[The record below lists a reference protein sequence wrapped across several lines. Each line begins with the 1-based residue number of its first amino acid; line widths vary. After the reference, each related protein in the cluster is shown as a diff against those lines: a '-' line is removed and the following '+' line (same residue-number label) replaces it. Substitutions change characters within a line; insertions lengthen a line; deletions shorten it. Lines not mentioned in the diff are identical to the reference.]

1 MSLDVLLKCDFSEVD
16 LPSSWIRK
24 AVFCVPWNMRIVT
37 IGLQDKMLIFG
48 GLARNCDNFILLSE
62 LKFQSRIT
70 AINCLQ
76 FPSSKNNNSSE
87 WNVFV
92 VGLENGELI
101 FLDENNKILLCIK
114 VGFDSVK
121 SMQLTSCGENL
132 CVLNKTS
139 IICLDVNDL
148 EGVLLNSRIY
158 LSEHF
163 PEFDENINVEY
174 SKTIRYRN
182 MVVPTDGEKQHFSC
196 LSKPQMG
203 IFDSLV
209 RKFAFGSHLNDGR
222 VCVQSPRQTRWT
234 TTGSNPFISFSFS
247 NENTDPGVSH
257 FASFVYQEAKRA
269 VFGFKKS
276 SSSDPESLVVTWSK
290 QKDDFTTYPVV
301 VCNSLSKTSLTLSH
315 GLADSRRSVLSSSIA
330 ISFDHRWLAVPDNLG
345 RVLLVDAHKERVVR
359 IWKGYRDA
367 EVAFLE
373 VSDLETPSIS
383 YHSQPSN
390 VIRKTLC
397 LLIHV
402 PNLHLLEL
410 WCLLHGPRIVSWD
423 VVEPVRL
430 IQTTCHRYVCTTE
443 SNKLN
448 SKYCQMVLIDA
459 SGRVYSVALNHG
471 LCLSDNNTEA
481 AMDYQEYKVLQRIFE
496 ILEQSDNLKLEEFCH
511 GVTNLLVQ
519 FRTVQWFER
528 ALTHLLSYPSLSP
541 HLILDVIKLCIQL
554 ISKDGDIDKQ
564 VNSMNLK
571 ICTNVKYLVE
581 FYLIF
586 YYLYDHHTETD
597 EKYEFT
603 RESLSTCVEF
613 IADLLSWDS
622 EDAKHCLQ
630 LYTICASVLTTSIN
644 SLKKP
649 ISIQIFVNS
658 FQYTSVSNTEMKYT
672 SSALVEHSKQ
682 FNLPRIRSDST
693 YKTLTKIGSFVF
705 TPYLNGLQTFV
716 SLQIIIESSNLDPKL
731 LLLSFTLFIL
741 NEDNYMNLPILIDR
755 IHRIFC
761 YLIYRILVGLLS
773 SSSSLLSEKVEE
785 QQGVDKNS
793 ENETNIYNFLDIEHN
808 RSSQPHSKFDYI
820 CKQVY
825 MYCLDSFHLTSAYL
839 IALIMRCI
847 LFQVWQ
853 AFESGENILQILF
866 TWIQRPDFMLN
877 NSSVNMTAVDN
888 DFTNQLTEFTK
899 LSSNNDVGLK
909 LSSEFLAY
917 FTSNLQH
924 LVDKWHQTCA
934 QLEDILSVGLILSH
948 SSTIKKESKDFRQ
961 CPFNFNLRCVLANG
975 RSYITGIFASW
986 IVKNN
991 ILPEQVLCFYQEICA
1006 KPLITDD
1013 YNGRDLAVRD
1023 PDHIRQV
1030 IFSLAYKRLPFTL
1043 ELDTVLST
1051 VCWIHFQ
1058 IWRNKPEK
1066 INHLVYCIEF
1076 MKRFTSAGTM
1086 IVQGLGT
1093 MIWHKGLIDWFN
1105 PILAIARGGDKLFD
1119 NNRDCFPN
1127 ILDVSMCLIE
1137 FFKIYSNACQ
1147 RAEVVPI
1154 FSVEAEWSHVDI
1166 FDNKS
1171 LQFSVNNYNDKNSI
1185 DIVADLDAQC
1195 STAEGIMKEIS
1206 PRISYLFD
1214 DKLFGKFSVQDAI
1227 NQPIPKLSSV
1237 NSWEQLV
1244 IVASALIVFGRP
1256 EKPDKL
1262 NQYKSHKIFY
1272 SPSDFFPSQDLY
1284 VILSPDD
1291 PNWTSAAIVGDVDDH
1306 LGIRRRFFLS
1316 WLIERCVAR
1325 LALSPNSSLQEHPTH
1340 SANYTHNRTFPAVEV
1355 YRLFSSAALTLAN
1368 HWGFPKDTVIT
1379 QHVVSLFEV
1388 NLDDQAQLMSSSA
1401 NDLEVCQ
1408 DSQFNS
1414 ETIDLKTLVFLI
1426 DYVIQHLPQH
1436 ASQLSIAEELR
1447 DIIQAIVQLDSI

>member
-603 RESLSTCVEF
+603 RESLSTCVE
-613 IADLLSWDS
+613 
-622 EDAKHCLQ
+622 
-630 LYTICASVLTTSIN
+630 
-644 SLKKP
+644 
-649 ISIQIFVNS
+649 
-658 FQYTSVSNTEMKYT
+658 
-672 SSALVEHSKQ
+672 
-682 FNLPRIRSDST
+682 
-693 YKTLTKIGSFVF
+693 
-705 TPYLNGLQTFV
+705 
-716 SLQIIIESSNLDPKL
+716 
-731 LLLSFTLFIL
+731 LSFTLFIL

-1388 NLDDQAQLMSSSA
+1388 NLDDQAQLFLSKVEDPTNLAVRLLFIIGRRVAYQCFSPGSSLKQKLRLRVYIPLTLESWLRGLLPMSSSA